1 MVRVWGCNGQ
11 VIEETLGLDRTARRQ
26 IQEGLR
32 SAGFDP
38 GGADGLFGPRTRAA
52 IRNWQLS
59 RGGRATGYLDGAAA
73 EALRLAHVEL
83 VLSGGRLA
91 MGRYEVTVAE
101 YRAYA
106 SATGVSG
113 GRCTGGGSWRDPG
126 YPYGYSPTDR
136 HPVSCVSWDDA
147 QQYVS
152 WLSRTTG
159 ARYRLPADAEWERA
173 ATGSQPGCHENR
185 TGHEG
190 PCPVGTYGANGA
202 GLSDTLGNLYEW
214 TADVTL
220 STCAVRVSPVR
231 S

>member
-1 MVRVWGCNGQ
+1 
-11 VIEETLGLDRTARRQ
+11 
-26 IQEGLR
+26 
-32 SAGFDP
+32 
-38 GGADGLFGPRTRAA
+38 
-52 IRNWQLS
+52 
-59 RGGRATGYLDGAAA
+59 
-73 EALRLAHVEL
+73 
-83 VLSGGRLA
+83 
-91 MGRYEVTVAE
+91 MGRYEVTVGE

-113 GRCTGGGSWRDPG
+113 GRCTGGGSWQDPG

-159 ARYRLPADAEWERA
+159 ARYRLPTDAEWERA
-173 ATGSQPGCHENR
+173 ATGSHPGCYEDR

-202 GLSDTLGNLYEW
+202 GLSDMLGNLYEW
-214 TADVTL
+214 TADCQEGDCVMRGGAWHGDVEFL
-220 STCAVRVSPVR
+220 RPNPRYWRAIDGRSAYRGFRVSR
-231 S
+231 TLD